1 MTYIKLGFNGWTIG
15 WTIGSE
21 DLYKHPKREKLL
33 GNPTEGMIPT
43 CLRNFRC
50 VTPSCWAESFSPL
63 DHSSNESNA
72 HIIWIYLIGFWC
84 MCEVWL
90 GKELL
95 QAAENIWKQFFW
107 GPRSLAMDGQ
117 DFHISFHKTHT
128 EKRPVLDCLPYQLYS
143 RQICLK
149 SPFWAVCETNPK
161 RGKRCLMA
169 GLVYTNNFVETYNSK
184 DVCNLIFH
192 HFFFFLRG
200 SIQHSPCLLLDVL
213 LIAP

>member
-1 MTYIKLGFNGWTIG
+1 
-15 WTIGSE
+15 
-21 DLYKHPKREKLL
+21 
-33 GNPTEGMIPT
+33 MIPT
-43 CLRNFRC
+43 CLTNFRC
-50 VTPSCWAESFSPL
+50 VTPSCWAEFFSPL
-63 DHSSNESNA
+63 DHSSDESNV

-95 QAAENIWKQFFW
+95 QAAENDFFGVPGHLQW
-107 GPRSLAMDGQ
+107 MARTFISALQ
-117 DFHISFHKTHT
+117 DQVT

-143 RQICLK
+143 RQIRLK

-161 RGKRCLMA
+161 RGKICLMA

-192 HFFFFLRG
+192 HLYFFKRG

>member
-1 MTYIKLGFNGWTIG
+1 
-15 WTIGSE
+15 
-21 DLYKHPKREKLL
+21 
-33 GNPTEGMIPT
+33 
-43 CLRNFRC
+43 
-50 VTPSCWAESFSPL
+50 
-63 DHSSNESNA
+63 
-72 HIIWIYLIGFWC
+72 
-84 MCEVWL
+84 MCHA
-90 GKELL
+90 ELL
-95 QAAENIWKQFFW
+95 SRVFFALGPFVRWIQCPHYLDLFDRILMHVRGLVGQGAASGCWKRFFW

-117 DFHISFHKTHT
+117 DFHISLQDQVT

-143 RQICLK
+143 RQIRLK
-149 SPFWAVCETNPK
+149 SPFWAVCKTNPK

-192 HFFFFLRG
+192 HLYFFKRG